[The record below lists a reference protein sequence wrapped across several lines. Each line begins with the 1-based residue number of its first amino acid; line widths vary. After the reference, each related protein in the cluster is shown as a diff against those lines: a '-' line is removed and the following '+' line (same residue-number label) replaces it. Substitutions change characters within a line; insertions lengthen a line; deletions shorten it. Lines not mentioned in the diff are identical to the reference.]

1 MSVELWIILI
11 LSVLVVIL
19 AVLLIRSRIPRR
31 ALENGMAL
39 LHEQD
44 FSSRLA
50 NTGIVEADNIVA
62 VFNELLAHLKTER
75 LRLREQNHFLD
86 LLIAGSPMGI
96 VIFDYDG
103 RIVSF
108 NRAARDFLQG
118 SPQAGQTL
126 ASIATPMAL
135 AAAAL
140 KHGQSEIVR
149 PGAGAVYRCTAGSF
163 IENGFPRPYL
173 FIEMLTDEI
182 VRAER
187 NAYGKV
193 IRMMSHEVNNT
204 LAGLLPVLELAAAEP
219 DLEDAAVASA
229 ARCTALGEFVARLAQ
244 VMKIGEPQKA
254 QIRLDEFVLRM
265 EAFLGG
271 LVSAQGASLSIETE
285 ALDATVSADPVQLEQ
300 VMVNIVKNAAE
311 SAGQGGHV
319 TVRAD
324 ASHIEVIDDGPGIS
338 ADVADK
344 LFTPFFTSKPG
355 GHGIGLTTA
364 AEILRAHNAAF
375 SLTTVGSL
383 TTFRISFN

>member
-39 LHEQD
+39 LQEQD